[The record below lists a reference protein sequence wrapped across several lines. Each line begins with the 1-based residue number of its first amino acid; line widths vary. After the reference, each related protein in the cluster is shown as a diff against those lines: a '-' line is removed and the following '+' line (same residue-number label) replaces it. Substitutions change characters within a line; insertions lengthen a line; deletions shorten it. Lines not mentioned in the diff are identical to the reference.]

1 VGQQLRFG
9 MSAHV
14 VARDEPGMR
23 VLLMGNEAIARGA
36 IEGGVEVSASYP
48 GTPAS
53 EIMETLIAAAKDLG
67 FYAEWSVNEK
77 VAFEIAAG
85 AALSNVRSICPMKNA
100 GLNWCMDMLTT
111 MVYGGVRAGMVIV
124 VADDPGARTSSN
136 EQDQRFAASWA
147 EIPCLEPSN
156 QQEAKDMVR
165 DAFEISEETE
175 LPVMVRSVARV
186 SHSLGDVTFDKM
198 PPRRKQAVFDKHWK
212 LPFRWNVYG
221 PPSTHSKHVWLHTRL
236 PTVKRLSERSRYNF
250 LRLRKGAK
258 MGIIASGVGAAYV
271 TEALRWLGLESSF
284 SLLKIGMSYPLSERK
299 VSRLLQSSCRILVVE
314 DGEAFVENQVRIIA
328 KDIAPDVKIQG
339 KTRSNALFEPY
350 GELDADLVASVVAKF
365 AGTRWRRVAA
375 ARKKSK
381 EEASNLVVPRSSAF
395 CAGCPHIGTYWGLR
409 MALHRVGGRVP
420 VIHGDIGCYEM
431 AGYGVFAKD
440 LKPSHSI
447 NSVRYPT
454 DSPYEMLDSLYVM
467 GAGIGLA
474 QGAYHAGYM
483 DGKIVAVAGDST
495 FFHACLPGLV
505 NAVYNKAKLTFV
517 IFDNRWTA
525 MTGHQPH
532 PGTGITA
539 LGEPARRGSI
549 EDICRALGVE
559 YVKVVDA
566 YKPREIQNTL
576 VEALQQPSVSVVIS
590 RGECA
595 QIWQRSKRRQGAVIT
610 PFEVDLE
617 KCYGCRLCVQIGCP
631 AITFDP
637 DAKKAGVDGLL
648 CTGCELCAM
657 VCPFKALNK
666 SGRETDA

>member
-1 VGQQLRFG
+1 
-9 MSAHV
+9 MSTHT
-14 VARDEPGMR
+14 VARDEPGLR

-36 IEGGVEVSASYP
+36 VEGGVEVGASYP

-53 EIMETLIAAAKDLG
+53 EIMETLIVAARELG

-85 AALSNVRSICPMKNA
+85 AALTNARSICPMKNA

-111 MVYGGVRAGMVIV
+111 LVYGGVRAGMVIV

-165 DAFEISEETE
+165 DAFEISEKTE
-175 LPVMVRSVARV
+175 LPVMVRSVARI
-186 SHSLGDVTFDKM
+186 SHSLGDVTFDKI
-198 PPRRKQAVFDKHWK
+198 PTRRRRPVFDKHWK

-221 PPSTHSKHVWLHTRL
+221 PPSTHSKHVWLHTKL
-236 PTVKRLSERSRYNF
+236 PIARRLSEQSQYNV
-250 LRLRKGAK
+250 LELRKDAT

-271 TEALRWLGLESSF
+271 IEALRWLGLKSRVN
-284 SLLKIGMSYPLSERK
+284 LLKIGVSYPLPEKK
-299 VSRLLQSSCRILVVE
+299 VTRLLRGSRRVLVIE
-314 DGEAFVENQVRIIA
+314 DGEAFVENQVRIVA
-328 KDIAPDVKIQG
+328 KDVAPNIKIQG
-339 KTRSNALFEPY
+339 KTRKNSIFEPY
-350 GELDADLVASVVAKF
+350 GELDVDLVTSAVAKF
-365 AGTRWRRVAA
+365 VGIRSRGMGAT
-375 ARKKSK
+375 RKKHK

-395 CAGCPHIGTYWGLR
+395 CAGCPHMGTYWGLR
-409 MALHRVGGRVP
+409 MALQRVGGQIP

-431 AGYGVFAKD
+431 AGYGVFAKG
-440 LKPSHSI
+440 LEPSHSAD
-447 NSVRYPT
+447 SVKYPT

-474 QGAYHAGYM
+474 QGTFHAGYG
-483 DGKIVAVAGDST
+483 DGKVVAVAGDST

-517 IFDNRWTA
+517 IFDNSWTA

-539 LGEPARRGSI
+539 LGEPAKKGAI

-566 YKPREIQNTL
+566 YNPREVQNAL
-576 VEALQQPSVSVVIS
+576 VEALQQTSVSVVIS

-595 QIWQRSKRRQGAVIT
+595 QIWQRANRKRGVPIT
-610 PFEVDLE
+610 PVEVDLE
-617 KCYGCRLCVQIGCP
+617 KCNGCMICVQMGCP
-631 AITFDP
+631 AITFDS

-648 CTGCELCAM
+648 CTGCELCATI
-657 VCPFKALNK
+657 CPYKALKK
-666 SGRETDA
+666 SDRATDV